1 MTVTPHDFGTCL
13 ERFRKRRQMHANR
26 LALLA
31 GVDPSYITLLERG
44 RRPPPRDA
52 VLGRLIVAL
61 LLTPQEKE
69 EFTRA
74 ALNQLTLWHIDRING
89 QTAARDLAK
98 RILMNDARLSEEDYR
113 VIDSLVQALLR
124 ERGAG
129 REACGKVASSN
140 RAVRQT
146 LMEKTM

>member
-1 MTVTPHDFGTCL
+1 MPHDFGTCL
-13 ERFRKRRQMHANR
+13 ERLRKRRQMHANR

-52 VLGRLIVAL
+52 VLGRLIGAL

-69 EFTRA
+69 ELTRA
-74 ALNQLTLWHIDRING
+74 ALNQLTLWHIDRIKG

-129 REACGKVASSN
+129 SEVCGNVASAN
-140 RAVRQT
+140 RTVRQT
-146 LMEKTM
+146 VMEKTM

>member
-1 MTVTPHDFGTCL
+1 
-13 ERFRKRRQMHANR
+13 MHANR

-52 VLGRLIVAL
+52 VLARLITAL
-61 LLTPQEKE
+61 MLTPQEKE
-69 EFTRA
+69 ELTRA
-74 ALNQLTLWHIDRING
+74 ALNELTLWHIERING
-89 QTAARDLAK
+89 TTAARELAK
-98 RILMNDARLSEEDYR
+98 RIFTNDSRLSEQDYR

-124 ERGAG
+124 ERGTG
-129 REACGKVASSN
+129 REACGKAASAN

-146 LMEKTM
+146 RTEKTM